1 MRDRMRPWALGWITA
16 IPALIVTAPLSG
28 IAFQNDERRS
38 AYRHA
43 ARGRDNPIDALGYS
57 YDSAGTFLDAG
68 NFRPLGRFVQSLS
81 GGFGFGAAEATGIAP
96 HAVNGIVR
104 LLSVFLLAV
113 AGTRVVAALSGP
125 SESRTE
131 LIAIVYPLILG
142 MTLVANG
149 RGGPLVYFPGVF
161 VVAAAAVL
169 AVCLAVARQGDM
181 LRRRLRA
188 SELLVMVLLGAS
200 AAMFH
205 DLAYVAPPLAAAFV
219 VARASAIG
227 LPWKNVI
234 RSAASGRWAALT
246 TGFLLVFVPV
256 RLVIAARCGQHQ
268 CYAPSDLSFSGDIA
282 GLVAT
287 RLMSGSPSS
296 GWSLISDL
304 ARRYGLDFGLGD
316 LLANAF
322 LALLMAAIVAVT
334 VAAAVRANACAGRH
348 PAIEAL
354 PTTET
359 VTSVGVT
366 SRQPSDPAA
375 QSSALRQHCR
385 TSIALG
391 LLGVATAGL
400 PALLVSLSR
409 WLQQSRIDH
418 GWRDTVF
425 VQVGWSFTISSVL
438 LLLLAAVSRYIGRDP
453 HRICAIGAAVLLGVG
468 LSYTL
473 LTNSRLAQI
482 DRRTPESAIT
492 AQIATATI
500 SHDST
505 DRGNELR
512 CALIDAYSQQVPEHL
527 WVGAPGVLEDLDALV
542 LGRHGRPFCDPARLR
557 EHPEG

>member
-1 MRDRMRPWALGWITA
+1 MG
-16 IPALIVTAPLSG
+16 
-28 IAFQNDERRS
+28 
-38 AYRHA
+38 
-43 ARGRDNPIDALGYS
+43 ALGYA
-57 YDSAGTFLDAG
+57 YDSVDTFLDVG

-81 GGFGFGAAEATGIAP
+81 GGFAIEAAEATGLAP
-96 HAVNGIVR
+96 HAVNGVVR
-104 LLSVFLLAV
+104 LLSVLLLAV
-113 AGTRVVAALSGP
+113 VATRVVSALSG
-125 SESRTE
+125 SSGHRIE
-131 LIAIVYPLILG
+131 LVVIVYPLVLG

-161 VVAAAAVL
+161 VATTAAVL
-169 AVCLAVARQGDM
+169 VVCLAVAREGDM
-181 LRRRLRA
+181 CRRRLRA
-188 SELLVMVLLGAS
+188 SELLIMVLLGAS
-200 AAMFH
+200 AAMLNE
-205 DLAYVAPPLAAAFV
+205 LAYVAPPLAAAFI
-219 VARASAIG
+219 VARASATG
-227 LPWKNVI
+227 LSWKNVM

-268 CYAPSDLSFSGDIA
+268 CYAPSDLSYSGDIA

-287 RLMSGSPSS
+287 RLMSGSPFA

-304 ARRYGLDFGLGD
+304 VRRYGLDFGLGD

-322 LALLMAAIVAVT
+322 LALLMAAIVTVT
-334 VAAAVRANACAGRH
+334 VAVAVRANACAGRRT
-348 PAIEAL
+348 ATEA
-354 PTTET
+354 PSATET
-359 VTSVGVT
+359 IMSESVT
-366 SRQPSDPAA
+366 SREPLDPAA
-375 QSSALRQHCR
+375 QSSVVRQQWR
-385 TSIALG
+385 TGIALG
-391 LLGVATAGL
+391 LFGVATAVL

-418 GWRDTVF
+418 GWRDTVL
-425 VQVGWSFTISSVL
+425 VQVGWSFAISSVL

-500 SHDST
+500 SYDST
-505 DRGNELR
+505 DRGNALR

-527 WVGAPGVLEDLDALV
+527 WVGAPGVLEDLDELM
-542 LGRHGRPFCDPARLR
+542 LDRHGRPFCDPARSR